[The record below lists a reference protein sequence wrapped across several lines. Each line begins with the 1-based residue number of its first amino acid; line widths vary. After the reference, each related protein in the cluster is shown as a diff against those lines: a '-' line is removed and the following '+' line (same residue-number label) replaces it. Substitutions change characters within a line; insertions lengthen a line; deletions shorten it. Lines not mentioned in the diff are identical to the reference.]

1 MIADTITAKIGDAL
15 KAKDELRLSVLRM
28 LSSALNYEKIAK
40 QHDLAE
46 QEEIAV
52 VRREV
57 KKRND
62 SIDSLKNALGKQTS
76 AGGDSEINVRI
87 EKDQKEI
94 DILKEYLPTEMDET
108 ELQKLVDDAIS
119 EIGATGISDMGR
131 VIGIVMGKAAGRVE
145 GGKVSQAVKNKLV

>member
-40 QHDLAE
+40 QHDLNE

-52 VRREV
+52 VRREA

-94 DILKEYLPTEMDET
+94 DILKEYLPAEMDET

-119 EIGATGISDMGR
+119 ETGATSISDMGR